1 MTVEGDQVDDRRV
14 VEVDTAANYAQLVAE
29 LTAARQELAAAC
41 QEIDRLTWENSDLD
55 IALSTTAEHGDFI
68 EAQLHEANQRL
79 QAEISERR
87 KAQATLN
94 QILETVSKD
103 RDDLELILRATA
115 EHGDMV
121 EYQMYARAV
130 ETMRQNEELLQAIA
144 ESTPILMLLTQGQD
158 GVINYANSTA
168 GQQLG
173 LEVPS
178 LIGRHLPEFYAN
190 LADEHHFQTI
200 LSQQGYVANYEL
212 LIKRTDGTQF
222 WVSASIHPLQFSA
235 TGTFLT
241 TFYDISDRKLAE
253 EEIFRSEIQLR
264 KQARELEARV
274 QERTAQLQEAEK
286 MYRSIFENCVEGIFQ
301 LLPNGRYIS
310 ANPSL
315 AEIYGYG
322 SPTEM
327 TESVTNVGEQLYVQ
341 PRRWEELLA
350 YLRGYDS
357 VSEFES
363 EVRRKDG
370 SLIWISESVR
380 VIKNGAGEVL
390 HYEGSVQD
398 ITNRRT
404 TEAELRQQRL
414 LSERLLSNVLPQPIA
429 ERLKRGQKTIAD
441 HFTEVTVLF
450 ADLVSF
456 THLSSHSSPKELVE
470 LLNRIFSK
478 FDALA
483 ERHGLEKIKTI
494 GDAYMVVGGL
504 PTPTPTHVSA
514 IADMA
519 LDLQNSI
526 TQFTTQAG
534 LPIQLRVGIHTGPVI
549 AGIIGTRKFSYDLW
563 GNTVNVASRMESQGE
578 PGRIQVTAA
587 VYDRLKKRY
596 HLEARGEIEVKGKG
610 LMPTYWLLGKKTAL
624 SETVRLEGIG
634 IDQSSVLSNS

>member
-1 MTVEGDQVDDRRV
+1 MTIEEDQVDDLRV
-14 VEVDTAANYAQLVAE
+14 VEVSIAADHTQLVAE
-29 LTAARQELAAAC
+29 LAAARRDLAAAR

-68 EAQLHEANQRL
+68 EAQLHAANQQL
-79 QAEISERR
+79 QAEISERQ

-158 GVINYANSTA
+158 GTINYANSTA

-190 LADEHHFQTI
+190 RADEHHFQTI
-200 LSQQGYVANYEL
+200 LNQQGYVANYEL
-212 LIKRTDGTQF
+212 SIRRTDGSQF

-286 MYRSIFENCVEGIFQ
+286 MYRSIFENCVEGIFRI
-301 LLPNGRYIS
+301 LPNGSYIS

-327 TESVTNVGEQLYVQ
+327 MESITNVGEQLYVQ

-350 YLRGYDS
+350 YLRGFDS

-380 VIKNGAGEVL
+380 VIKNGTGGVL

-470 LLNRIFSK
+470 LLNRIFSQ

-519 LDLQNSI
+519 LDIQNAI

-578 PGRIQVTAA
+578 PGRIQVTAT
-587 VYDRLKKRY
+587 VYDRLKRRY

-610 LMPTYWLLGKKTAL
+610 LMPTYWLLGKKTTL
-624 SETVRLEGIG
+624 SEAVRLEGTG
-634 IDQSSVLSNS
+634 VDQSSVLSNP